1 MLPTNSRC
9 KRCGEGRARIA
20 FIPAL
25 GVGDGDDDGDA
36 PAADGDSN
44 GPTCAGLRRARMMG
58 QGHLKESW
66 ESKRA
71 EASKAWGGAT
81 CGSVR
86 GMGAKVRMRGILPLV
101 LC

>member
-20 FIPAL
+20 LIPAL

-44 GPTCAGLRRARMMG
+44 GPTCAGLRRARM
-58 QGHLKESW
+58 
-66 ESKRA
+66 RA
-71 EASKAWGGAT
+71 CEAKGT
-81 CGSVR
+81 
-86 GMGAKVRMRGILPLV
+86 
-101 LC
+101 